1 MTSFINPTA
10 QLTLLFTED
19 NFNRLEDSD
28 TNTIS
33 LFRNGPSVGE
43 IDVLINLLSMDQF
56 MDMGG
61 TLEIGQD
68 ILIPAELTDFDP
80 TPISITIPAV
90 PPTDVPSEV
99 TVEIPLNSIV
109 SDTINEAEEG
119 LVLMLEI
126 VNIMAEDEMNLDL
139 SERNIS
145 ILFITDDDSKKE
157 NTAAEAMVERAT

>member
-10 QLTLLFTED
+10 QLTLLFSED

-28 TNTIS
+28 TSTIS
-33 LFRNGPSVGE
+33 LIRNGPSVGE

-56 MDMGG
+56 IDMGG
-61 TLEIGQD
+61 TLEIDQD
-68 ILIPAELTDFDP
+68 IPDTAELTDFDP
-80 TPISITIPAV
+80 TPISITIPALQ
-90 PPTDVPSEV
+90 TGGIDVIMN
-99 TVEIPLNSIV
+99 IPLNSIV
-109 SDTINEAEEG
+109 NDTINEAEEG

-126 VNIMAEDEMNLDL
+126 VNIMAEDAVNLDL

-157 NTAAEAMVERAT
+157 NITAEAMVVCW